1 MNLNKKNILITG
13 GTGSFGKACVK
24 YILKNYKPNKLVVF
38 SRDELKQFEM
48 TEELQTAK
56 NSNKC
61 LRFFLGDVRDKD
73 RLDMAFKDIN
83 YVIHAAA
90 LKQVPAA
97 EYNPMEFVKT
107 NIIGAENIIFAAI
120 NNKIEK
126 VISLSTDKAAN
137 PTSLYGA
144 TKLAADKLFTAANN
158 LSGGKPIF
166 STVRYGNVLGSR
178 GSVVPFF
185 KSFRKDKDQNI
196 PITDSKMTRFFISV
210 EESVKFVLKSLS
222 LMKGGEIF
230 VPKIPSVKITDLARA
245 IVPGRKHKIIG
256 ARPGEKIA
264 EILITEDESKN
275 TEEFKDH
282 YIINSEILGKLNK
295 NKHKLKGFEYSS
307 ANNKF
312 FLNEK
317 KIRVLCEKL
326 KLI

>member
-24 YILKNYKPNKLVVF
+24 YVLKNYKPKKLVIF

-48 TEELQTAK
+48 MQDLQYTK
-56 NSNKC
+56 NMNSC

-73 RLDMAFKDIN
+73 RLDLAFKDID

-120 NNKIEK
+120 NNKIKK

-137 PTSLYGA
+137 PINLYGA
-144 TKLAADKLFTAANN
+144 TKLAADKLFNAANN
-158 LSGGKPIF
+158 LSKGKPIF
-166 STVRYGNVLGSR
+166 SSVRYGNVLGSR

-185 KSFRKDKDQNI
+185 KSFRQNKNQSI
-196 PITDSKMTRFFISV
+196 PITNEDMTRFFISL
-210 EESVKFVLKSLS
+210 EDSVKFVLNSLN
-222 LMKGGEIF
+222 LMQGGEIF
-230 VPKIPSVKITDLARA
+230 VPKIPSVKIIDLAKA

-256 ARPGEKIA
+256 VRPGEKIS
-264 EILITEDESKN
+264 EILITKDESKN
-275 TEEFKDH
+275 TLEFKNH
-282 YIINSEILGKLNK
+282 YVINSEIFGNHKK
-295 NKHKLKGFEYSS
+295 NKYKLKDFEYNSS
-307 ANNKF
+307 TNKI
-312 FLNEK
+312 FLDEK

>member
-13 GTGSFGKACVK
+13 GTGSFGKTCIK
-24 YILKNYKPNKLVVF
+24 FILKNHKPNKLIVF

-48 TEELQTAK
+48 EKELENENLKK
-56 NSNKC
+56 NC

-73 RLDMAFKDIN
+73 RLDLAFKDIN

-107 NIIGAENIIFAAI
+107 NIIGAENIIFASI
-120 NNKIEK
+120 NNKVER

-137 PTSLYGA
+137 PINLYGA
-144 TKLAADKLFTAANN
+144 TKLAADKLFNAANN
-158 LSGGKPIF
+158 LSRGKPIF
-166 STVRYGNVLGSR
+166 SSVRYGNVLGSR

-185 KSFRKDKDQNI
+185 KSYRKNKDQKI
-196 PITDSKMTRFFISV
+196 PITDIHMTRFFISL
-210 EESVKFVLKSLS
+210 EDSVKFVLNSLH

-230 VPKIPSVKITDLARA
+230 VPKIPSVKIIDLAKA
-245 IVPGRKHKIIG
+245 VVPGRKHKIIG

-264 EILITEDESKN
+264 EILITKDESKN
-275 TEEFKDH
+275 TLEFKSH
-282 YIINSEILGKLNK
+282 YIINSEIFGKHNK
-295 NKHKLKGFEYSS
+295 VKYKLKNFEYNSS
-307 ANNKF
+307 NNKQ

-317 KIRVLCEKL
+317 QIRKICENL

>member
-13 GTGSFGKACVK
+13 GTGSFGKTCIK
-24 YILKNYKPNKLVVF
+24 FILKNHKPNKLIVF

-48 TEELQTAK
+48 EKELENENLKK
-56 NSNKC
+56 NC

-73 RLDMAFKDIN
+73 RLDLAFKDIN

-107 NIIGAENIIFAAI
+107 NIIGAENIIFASI
-120 NNKIEK
+120 NNKVQR

-137 PTSLYGA
+137 PINLYGA
-144 TKLAADKLFTAANN
+144 TKLAADKLFNAANN
-158 LSGGKPIF
+158 LSQGKPIF
-166 STVRYGNVLGSR
+166 SSVRYGNVLGSR

-185 KSFRKDKDQNI
+185 KSYRKNKDQRI
-196 PITDSKMTRFFISV
+196 PITDIHMTRFFISL
-210 EESVKFVLKSLS
+210 EDSVKFVLNSLH

-230 VPKIPSVKITDLARA
+230 VPKIPSVKIIDLAKA
-245 IVPGRKHKIIG
+245 LVPGRKHKIIG

-264 EILITEDESKN
+264 EILITKDESKN
-275 TEEFKDH
+275 TLEFKNH
-282 YIINSEILGKLNK
+282 YIINSEIFGRHNK
-295 NKHKLKGFEYSS
+295 AKYKLKDFEYNSS
-307 ANNKF
+307 NNKQ

-317 KIRVLCEKL
+317 QIRKICENL

>member
-24 YILKNYKPNKLVVF
+24 YILKNYKPNKLVIF

-48 TEELQTAK
+48 AKELENTTNK
-56 NSNKC
+56 NSC

-73 RLDMAFKDIN
+73 RLDLALKDIN

-107 NIIGAENIIFAAI
+107 NIIGAENIIFATI
-120 NNKIEK
+120 NNKVEK

-137 PTSLYGA
+137 PINLYGA
-144 TKLAADKLFTAANN
+144 TKLAADKLFNAANN
-158 LSGGKPIF
+158 LSRGKPIF

-185 KSFRKDKDQNI
+185 KSYRQNKNQSI
-196 PITDSKMTRFFISV
+196 PITDINMTRFFISV
-210 EESVKFVLKSLS
+210 EDSVKFVLNSLS

-230 VPKIPSVKITDLARA
+230 VPKIPSVKIVDLAKA

-256 ARPGEKIA
+256 VRPGEKTA
-264 EILITEDESKN
+264 EILITKDESKN
-275 TEEFKDH
+275 TLEFKNH
-282 YIINSEILGKLNK
+282 YVINSEIFGKHNK
-295 NKHKLKGFEYSS
+295 NKYKLKDFEYNSS
-307 ANNKF
+307 TNKV

-317 KIRVLCEKL
+317 QIRIFCEKL

>member
-24 YILKNYKPNKLVVF
+24 YILKNYKPNKLVIF

-48 TEELQTAK
+48 AEELQSSK
-56 NSNKC
+56 NNNSC

-73 RLDMAFKDIN
+73 RLDMAFKGMDYI
-83 YVIHAAA
+83 VHAAA

-107 NIIGAENIIFAAI
+107 NIIGAENIIFASI
-120 NNKIEK
+120 NNKVK
-126 VISLSTDKAAN
+126 RVISLSTDKAAN
-137 PTSLYGA
+137 PINLYGA
-144 TKLAADKLFTAANN
+144 TKLAADKLFNAANN

-185 KSFRKDKDQNI
+185 KSYRQNINESI
-196 PITDSKMTRFFISV
+196 PITDINMTRFFISL
-210 EESVKFVLKSLS
+210 EDSVKFVLNSLN

-230 VPKIPSVKITDLARA
+230 VPKIPSVKIIDLARA

-256 ARPGEKIA
+256 ARPGEKIS
-264 EILITEDESKN
+264 EILITKDESKN
-275 TEEFKDH
+275 TLEFKNH
-282 YIINSEILGKLNK
+282 YVINSEIFGKRNK
-295 NKHKLKGFEYSS
+295 QKYKLKDFEYSS
-307 ANNKF
+307 STNTKF
-312 FLNEK
+312 LDEK
-317 KIRVLCEKL
+317 NIRIFCEKL

>member
-24 YILKNYKPNKLVVF
+24 YILKNYKPNKLVIF

-48 TEELQTAK
+48 AEELQSSK
-56 NSNKC
+56 NNNGC

-73 RLDMAFKDIN
+73 RLDMAFKGMDYI
-83 YVIHAAA
+83 VHAAA

-107 NIIGAENIIFAAI
+107 NIIGAENIIFASI
-120 NNKIEK
+120 NNKVK
-126 VISLSTDKAAN
+126 RVISLSTDKAAN
-137 PTSLYGA
+137 PINLYGA
-144 TKLAADKLFTAANN
+144 TKLAADKLFNAANN

-185 KSFRKDKDQNI
+185 KSYRQNINESI
-196 PITDSKMTRFFISV
+196 PITDINMTRFFISL
-210 EESVKFVLKSLS
+210 EDSVKFVLNSLN

-230 VPKIPSVKITDLARA
+230 VPKIPSVKIVDLAKA

-256 ARPGEKIA
+256 ARPGEKIS
-264 EILITEDESKN
+264 EILITKDESKN
-275 TEEFKDH
+275 TLEFKNH
-282 YIINSEILGKLNK
+282 YVINSEIFGKRNK
-295 NKHKLKGFEYSS
+295 QKYKLKDFEYSS
-307 ANNKF
+307 STNTKF
-312 FLNEK
+312 LDEK
-317 KIRVLCEKL
+317 NIRNFCEKL

>member
-24 YILKNYKPNKLVVF
+24 YILKNYKPNKLVIF

-48 TEELQTAK
+48 AKELENTTNK
-56 NSNKC
+56 NSC

-73 RLDMAFKDIN
+73 RLDLALKDIN

-107 NIIGAENIIFAAI
+107 NIIGAENIIFATI
-120 NNKIEK
+120 NNKVEK

-137 PTSLYGA
+137 PINLYGA
-144 TKLAADKLFTAANN
+144 TKLAADKLFNAANN
-158 LSGGKPIF
+158 LSRGKPIF

-185 KSFRKDKDQNI
+185 KSYRQNKNQSI
-196 PITDSKMTRFFISV
+196 PITDINMTRFFISV
-210 EESVKFVLKSLS
+210 EDSVKFVLNSLS

-230 VPKIPSVKITDLARA
+230 VPKIPSVKIVDLAKA

-256 ARPGEKIA
+256 VRPGEKTA
-264 EILITEDESKN
+264 EILITKDESKN
-275 TEEFKDH
+275 TLESIMLLILKYLEN
-282 YIINSEILGKLNK
+282 II
-295 NKHKLKGFEYSS
+295 
-307 ANNKF
+307 
-312 FLNEK
+312 
-317 KIRVLCEKL
+317 KIN
-326 KLI
+326 IN

>member
-24 YILKNYKPNKLVVF
+24 YILKNYKPNKLVIF

-48 TEELQTAK
+48 AKELENITNK
-56 NSNKC
+56 NSC

-73 RLDMAFKDIN
+73 RLDLALKDIN

-107 NIIGAENIIFAAI
+107 NIIGAENIIFATI
-120 NNKIEK
+120 NNKVEK

-137 PTSLYGA
+137 PINLYGA
-144 TKLAADKLFTAANN
+144 TKLAADKLFNAANN
-158 LSGGKPIF
+158 LSRGKPIF

-185 KSFRKDKDQNI
+185 KSYRQNKNQSI
-196 PITDSKMTRFFISV
+196 PITDINMTRFFISV
-210 EESVKFVLKSLS
+210 EDSVKFVLNSLS

-230 VPKIPSVKITDLARA
+230 VPKIPSVKIVDLAKA

-256 ARPGEKIA
+256 VRPGEKTA
-264 EILITEDESKN
+264 EILITKDESKN
-275 TEEFKDH
+275 TLEFKNH
-282 YIINSEILGKLNK
+282 YVINSEIFGKHNK
-295 NKHKLKGFEYSS
+295 NKYKLKDFEYNSS
-307 ANNKF
+307 TNKV

-317 KIRVLCEKL
+317 QIRIFCEKL

>member
-13 GTGSFGKACVK
+13 GTGSFGRACVK
-24 YILKNYKPNKLVVF
+24 HILKNFKPNKLVIF

-48 TEELQTAK
+48 AQELQKTNSK
-56 NSNKC
+56 NNC

-73 RLDMAFKDIN
+73 RLDLALKDIN

-107 NIIGAENIIFAAI
+107 NIIGAENIIFASI
-120 NNKIEK
+120 NNKVER

-137 PTSLYGA
+137 PINLYGA
-144 TKLAADKLFTAANN
+144 TKLAADKLFIAANN
-158 LSGGKPIF
+158 LSRGKPIF
-166 STVRYGNVLGSR
+166 SSVRYGNVLGSR

-185 KSFRKDKDQNI
+185 KSYRENKSQSI
-196 PITDSKMTRFFISV
+196 PITDINMTRFFISLKD
-210 EESVKFVLKSLS
+210 SVKFVLNSLN

-230 VPKIPSVKITDLARA
+230 VPKIPSVKIVDLAKA
-245 IVPGRKHKIIG
+245 IVPNRKHKIIG
-256 ARPGEKIA
+256 VRPGEKIA
-264 EILITEDESKN
+264 EVLITKDESKN
-275 TEEFKDH
+275 TLEFTNH
-282 YIINSEILGKLNK
+282 YVINSEIFGNHNK
-295 NKHKLKGFEYSS
+295 NKYKLKDFEYNSLM
-307 ANNKF
+307 NKH

-317 KIRVLCEKL
+317 QIKKICENL